1 MVFLHLSQEHVSKNP
16 KCHMI
21 DYCLK
26 SVWTLCYWCISPVK
40 WDIDLKKIDVYGKIF
55 SHRKGNFRKD
65 LLSFL
70 PEKKRISIGF
80 EQNSQWHMISRENLF
95 SYGNVWIKVIK
106 ELLLSY
112 RNYNSC
118 RILFKNPTRFQNT
131 WHPVGNFSYF
141 PMGY

>member
-1 MVFLHLSQEHVSKNP
+1 MPYDRLLP
-16 KCHMI
+16 KECMNALLLM
-21 DYCLK
+21 YFTCQMR
-26 SVWTLCYWCISPVK
+26 YWP
-40 WDIDLKKIDVYGKIF
+40 KKIDVYGKIF